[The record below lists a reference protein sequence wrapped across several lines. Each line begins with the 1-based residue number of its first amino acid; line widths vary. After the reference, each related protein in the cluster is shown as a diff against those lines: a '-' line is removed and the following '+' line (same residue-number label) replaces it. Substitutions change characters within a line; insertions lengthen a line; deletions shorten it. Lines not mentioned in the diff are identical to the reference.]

1 MMKSFET
8 TLFFAT
14 TVAALSLAAVVGV
27 QEFRATSDV
36 QQAVA
41 MPLIQLEAVEI
52 VAERQVIA
60 QAPEQVSL
68 VR

>member
-52 VAERQVIA
+52 VAARQVIA